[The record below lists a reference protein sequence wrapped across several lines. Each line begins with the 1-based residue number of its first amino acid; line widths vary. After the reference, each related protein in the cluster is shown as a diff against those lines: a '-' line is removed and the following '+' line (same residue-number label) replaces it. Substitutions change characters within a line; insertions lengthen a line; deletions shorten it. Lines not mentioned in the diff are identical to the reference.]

1 MLQIRNIF
9 KNYTM
14 NIYLYL
20 LILTVTNWI
29 ILKSFKRKIKTEL
42 QKDKR
47 NTKTKSNLIYI
58 IVLPVVSY
66 ITYLIFSNRNTQ
78 NLNPTDDIKAISES
92 INKTDTIVTDIS
104 SLKDI
109 AKQSTYDKPFPL
121 SGD

>member
-1 MLQIRNIF
+1 
-9 KNYTM
+9 M